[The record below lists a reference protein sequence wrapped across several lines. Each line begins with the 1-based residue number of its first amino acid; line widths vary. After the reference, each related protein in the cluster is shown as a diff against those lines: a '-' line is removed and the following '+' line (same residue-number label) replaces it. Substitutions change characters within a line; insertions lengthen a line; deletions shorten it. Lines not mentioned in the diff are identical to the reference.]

1 MRIGRKVVNRFA
13 HQDIA
18 ALEQLLEEVDQEQM
32 AQTYRRLNA
41 IVIKNALHSLDKS
54 YPLTEEDSEFLT
66 TYLYAIESWTAL
78 FELRLQQYKE
88 LID

>member
-1 MRIGRKVVNRFA
+1 
-13 HQDIA
+13 
-18 ALEQLLEEVDQEQM
+18 M

-66 TYLYAIESWTAL
+66 TYLYAIESWTW
-78 FELRLQQYKE
+78 FELYLFCNTMPFLSNKIQSFINLLTRKIQG
-88 LID
+88 I